1 MRSRTIRATLPA
13 ALLLFTLHAAAA
25 HAADIAVQVVNQR
38 GTPQAGVYVQDL
50 DGTKR
55 ADAYGRLVARSEPGK
70 AISADRGRAFSGCS
84 APESA
89 EGGTSVIVPDPAP
102 AQMTIVV
109 PQATASTPSP
119 ELTIDERWVLGKVNQ
134 ERRRKDIAPLRISKA
149 LGRAADSQA
158 QDLAS
163 KLVSFD
169 DPCPFGAN
177 AVVVAMDA
185 GFIPGSTLRFPIN
198 PPVREDGEGTS
209 ADDALDAFRTVD
221 RDYGA
226 VGIANAGDYWVLF
239 ASDTRYCAAGM
250 PGAERCEMTNDTG
263 DPNLPHVN
271 LDPDAPEKPGK
282 KPRFSVGKPKLVGNT
297 ITLKVRWLTPA
308 AKKYG
313 TLKVRAT
320 RVFDGEPIKL
330 KRVTKGRAARA
341 GIYTAQLNVRGRYD
355 VAVSYVGDESRRW
368 RDRRIAVGR
377 VRVLHGL
384 AY

>member
-134 ERRRKDIAPLRISKA
+134 ERRRKDIPA
-149 LGRAADSQA
+149 AADLQGA
-158 QDLAS
+158 RPRRRLAGAGPRVEAC
-163 KLVSFD
+163 LVRRPVPLWRQS
-169 DPCPFGAN
+169 
-177 AVVVAMDA
+177 VVVAMDA

-282 KPRFSVGKPKLVGNT
+282 QPALPRRRAEARGQHHH
-297 ITLKVRWLTPA
+297 PA
-308 AKKYG
+308 GPLAHPLPPRS
-313 TLKVRAT
+313 T
-320 RVFDGEPIKL
+320 
-330 KRVTKGRAARA
+330 GR
-341 GIYTAQLNVRGRYD
+341 
-355 VAVSYVGDESRRW
+355 
-368 RDRRIAVGR
+368 
-377 VRVLHGL
+377 
-384 AY
+384 